1 MEEELDREDSI
12 KMETGI
18 QEASVCGGGTQME
31 TRLTKDGEST
41 SKGRSTLEK
50 KATRQSQRVKEQVLG
65 AINITKKA
73 TLAAQRRAWKVII

>member
-1 MEEELDREDSI
+1 
-12 KMETGI
+12 METGI
-18 QEASVCGGGTQME
+18 QEDSVCGAGTQME

-41 SKGRSTLEK
+41 SKGRPTLDK

-65 AINITKKA
+65 AINITEKA